1 MKKLGMFTRYTAL
14 GASSRYRFYKY
25 VLELIRDGY
34 DVKVSPF
41 FSDTYLNGLYETGR
55 KRYIELLKSY
65 ILRFFSLFKSGRN
78 IIIEYELFPGIPY
91 FIERLFLRR
100 KRYILNFD
108 DNVWEKYSNNS
119 LLRRKYD
126 KLCRHA
132 TGIIVAND
140 FLKKRVRKLNDNVIK
155 IPTALDPE
163 PYQYGTAKR
172 EKFSLIWIG
181 TPVTYKYIKA
191 FSSVFQH
198 LARKIDY
205 ELIIIAKNELKKD
218 PIEGVN
224 MTFLN
229 WSQDLETFFLPK
241 AHIGIMPLTSD
252 NFSRGKSS
260 FKIFQYF
267 ASGIPAIASPV
278 GENKKVIKDGVN
290 GFLVDSEEEWVNR
303 VLEIYKDSDLRQ
315 KMGDAALESAEEYSL
330 NYWTPEFIKFVERS
344 LKR

>member
-1 MKKLGMFTRYTAL
+1 
-14 GASSRYRFYKY
+14 
-25 VLELIRDGY
+25 
-34 DVKVSPF
+34 
-41 FSDTYLNGLYETGR
+41 
-55 KRYIELLKSY
+55 
-65 ILRFFSLFKSGRN
+65 LRSGRN

-108 DNVWEKYSNNS
+108 DNVWEKYSRVW

-126 KLCRHA
+126 KLCRNA
-132 TGIIVAND
+132 AGVIVAND
-140 FLKKRVRKLNDNVIK
+140 FLRKRVKKLNENIIK

-163 PYQYGTAKR
+163 PYQYIAEKN
-172 EKFSLIWIG
+172 EKFTIVWVG

-191 FSSVFQH
+191 FASVFQQ
-198 LARKIDY
+198 LAKKIDY
-205 ELIIIAKNELKKD
+205 ELLIIAKNELKYD
-218 PIEGVN
+218 PIDGVN

-229 WSQDLETFFLPK
+229 WSQDIETFFIPK

-278 GENKKVIKDGVN
+278 GENKKVIRDGIN
-290 GFLVDSEEEWVNR
+290 GFLAESEEDWVNR
-303 VLEIYKDSDLRQ
+303 IVELYENPKLRK
-315 KMGDAALESAEEYSL
+315 KMGKEAADSVEEYSL
-330 NYWTPEFIKFVERS
+330 EYWTPELIAFIQRS